1 MLVYKRKKLY
11 CSCFFFHL
19 ENIGKFIKISGKTL
33 NCIFQFSVWKNIK
46 FKQEDSIFLYPPTLI
61 SRKLKYYSDINNPM
75 SLKLAPRKANK

>member
-1 MLVYKRKKLY
+1 LY
-11 CSCFFFHL
+11 IKEKNCIAHVFFFHL